1 MDTKQ
6 LCHKRLKEG
15 FYPVVEDHAVIVEL
29 NQSVMSLSDASTS
42 EEIIAAFDSVD
53 KFNLLLEQ
61 IRTKENIMNGI
72 LLNNDYSGGKINADI
87 FATKAD
93 NILTITY
100 MDAINECLVT
110 IEVTNTNGTFHCLRV
125 ESPLGGG
132 GSRTSVNVVD
142 NLRSTSTTDALSANQ
157 GDFIGS
163 RMSNMYKIAKYNI
176 PDSGFSLAN
185 GDTSITTFTEFIAI
199 FDGMTDNFGNTIAN
213 PFTGMT
219 LPANVNE
226 VIEAFQTFISTYNLK
241 VTGDTFAIPFMSP
254 NGYTS
259 ETEGEKSDIIVLGFT
274 VPNHAESVMVAGTE
288 NYSNLQGIIK
298 HQIGIN
304 STTGEFVPCD
314 ENKVFTA
321 IGNKTLKKIIEGG
334 NESEV
339 YIWDYN
345 GDTTITQEVYD
356 EIKNAIENNKSIIIS
371 DGTNV
376 LIPTSYFINTG
387 DNDDIILCAYQFGNS
402 AIEIHIKNNL
412 EIQYTSYYLPISTE
426 VLTKTNTTEYT
437 PTADYHP
444 ATKKYIDDK
453 EVRLIYSVDQYD
465 TIIATNGV
473 EFNIGEAIINFYGES
488 KSIGQLLITTDT
500 EICKIISCDHDSS
513 GSYTFADTFIHNNI
527 TYRIEVLG
535 LSIEECTI
543 TPIQQIL
550 TESEYTALGD
560 AVNTDNVLYFV
571 TPDA

>member
-6 LCHKRLKEG
+6 LYHKRLKEG

-29 NQSVMSLSDASTS
+29 NQSVMSLSEASTS

-93 NILTITY
+93 DILTITY
-100 MDAINECLVT
+100 MDATNECLVT
-110 IEVTNTNGTFHCLRV
+110 IEVTNTNGTFHCLRI

-142 NLRSTSTTDALSANQ
+142 NLSSTSATDTLSAKQ
-157 GDFIGS
+157 GNFIGH
-163 RMSNMYKIAKYNI
+163 RMTNTYLVAKYNI
-176 PDSGFSLAN
+176 PDSRFSLAN
-185 GDTSITTFTEFIAI
+185 GDTSITTFAEFVAI
-199 FDGMTDNFGNTIAN
+199 FDGLTDNFGNVIDN
-213 PFTGMT
+213 PFTDMT

-254 NGYTS
+254 AGYTS

-274 VPNHAESVMVAGTE
+274 VPNHAESVMIAGTE

-321 IGNKTLKKIIEGG
+321 ISNKTLKKIVE
-334 NESEV
+334 
-339 YIWDYN
+339 D
-345 GDTTITQEVYD
+345 
-356 EIKNAIENNKSIIIS
+356 
-371 DGTNV
+371 NV
-376 LIPTSYFINTG
+376 SK
-387 DNDDIILCAYQFGNS
+387 DN
-402 AIEIHIKNNL
+402 
-412 EIQYTSYYLPISTE
+412 
-426 VLTKTNTTEYT
+426 VLTKDNTTAFT

-444 ATKKYIDDK
+444 ATKKYVDDK
-453 EVRLIYSVDQYD
+453 EVSLIYD
-465 TIIATNGV
+465 TNDYRTAIATNGV
-473 EFNIGEAIINFYGES
+473 EFKIATAYIYFYGES
-488 KSIGQLLITTDT
+488 MSIGQLAIFHNT
-500 EICKIISCDHDSS
+500 EICKIINLNRDSS
-513 GSYTFADTFIHNNI
+513 GLYTIADTFIHNNI
-527 TYRIEVLG
+527 TYKIEAFG
-535 LSIEECTI
+535 GEETI

>member
-6 LCHKRLKEG
+6 LYHKRLKEG

-93 NILTITY
+93 DILTITY
-100 MDAINECLVT
+100 MDATNECLVT
-110 IEVTNTNGTFHCLRV
+110 IEVTNTNGTFHCLRI

-132 GSRTSVNVVD
+132 GGGTSVNVVD
-142 NLRSTSTTDALSANQ
+142 NLKSTSATDALSTKQ
-157 GDFIGS
+157 GNFIGH
-163 RMSNMYKIAKYNI
+163 RMTNTYRVAKYNI

-185 GDTSITTFTEFIAI
+185 GDTSITTFAEFVAI
-199 FDGMTDNFGNTIAN
+199 FDGLTDNFGNVIDN

-219 LPANVNE
+219 LPTNVNE
-226 VIEAFQTFISTYNLK
+226 IIEAFQTFISTYTLK
-241 VTGDTFAIPFMSP
+241 ITGDTFAIPFMSP
-254 NGYTS
+254 AGYTS
-259 ETEGEKSDIIVLGFT
+259 ETEGEKSDIIILGFT
-274 VPNHAESVMVAGTE
+274 VSNHAESVMVAGTE
-288 NYSNLQGIIK
+288 NYSNLQSIIK

-321 IGNKTLKKIIEGG
+321 ISNKTLKKIVE
-334 NESEV
+334 
-339 YIWDYN
+339 
-345 GDTTITQEVYD
+345 
-356 EIKNAIENNKSIIIS
+356 ENVSK
-371 DGTNV
+371 
-376 LIPTSYFINTG
+376 
-387 DNDDIILCAYQFGNS
+387 DN
-402 AIEIHIKNNL
+402 
-412 EIQYTSYYLPISTE
+412 
-426 VLTKTNTTEYT
+426 VLTKDNTTAFT
-437 PTADYHP
+437 PDADYEP
-444 ATKKYIDDK
+444 ATKKYVDDK
-453 EVRLIYSVDQYD
+453 EVRLVYNAEEYWM
-465 TIIATNGV
+465 IIATNGV
-473 EFNIGEAIINFYGES
+473 EFNITTVGINFYGENI
-488 KSIGQLLITTDT
+488 SIGQLIISHDT
-500 EICKIISCDHDSS
+500 EICKIINYTHNSS
-513 GSYTFADTFIHNNI
+513 GRYLIADTFIHNNI
-527 TYRIEVLG
+527 IYKIEVVWLD
-535 LSIEECTI
+535 IEEGTI

-550 TESEYTALGD
+550 TESEYTALGE